1 MLKKL
6 ERSGF
11 TIVELLVALVVGG
24 IMFVSLNAM
33 YTSQTYL
40 AQRSRDVVLANAFV
54 ESKVE
59 SLRSKGFLSLSNG
72 TTDITNELPDELS
85 SSRSGTLVIG
95 TYSDGV
101 KSIEITVTYNEQGS
115 SRSYYYKTFIGELG
129 VGQY

>member
-115 SRSYYYKTFIGELG
+115 SRSYYYKSFIGELG

>member
-6 ERSGF
+6 GRSGF

-59 SLRSKGFLSLSNG
+59 SLRSKGFLSLNNG

-85 SSRSGTLVIG
+85 SSRSGSLVISS
-95 TYSDGV
+95 YSDGI